1 MANFLCRVASEDG
14 RLLSLTRLASSSAEC
29 RSRLEA
35 EGYHIL
41 SISRDWRKLEL
52 AGIRFG
58 KKIKDKDFILFNQ
71 ELVALLKS
79 GYPVLRSLEVIAG
92 RAKNIYLKEL
102 LRRVEDDVRAGKAL
116 SEAFQP
122 YESRFSKVYIAALM
136 AGERS
141 GNLPGTLS
149 RYIQYARV
157 IAQTRSKV
165 RSALAYPTVLLI
177 FSFVLVA
184 ILVNFILPRFESFYR
199 DFEARLPAMTRFMMA
214 VAVGVRRQMPLIL
227 LGLAVLVLIT
237 LRLRKRETTR
247 IWLDRQLLRIP
258 FGRAI
263 WSESAISLFA
273 RTLGLLLEAGISV
286 LHSLGVAQ
294 QAVPNKSLAF
304 RLRSLPE
311 AIKNGESLSDA
322 LGRTEVVPP
331 LALDMVRI
339 GETSANLPGML
350 AEVADFYDERIR
362 ARIDT
367 LVSLIEPIIIIM
379 MGVVVAGMLLAVY
392 LPIFNIIQVAR

>member
-1 MANFLCRVASEDG
+1 MPSFHCRVAAEDG
-14 RLLSLTRLASSSAEC
+14 RLLSLSRLASSAAEC

-41 SISRDWRKLEL
+41 SVSRDWRTFEL
-52 AGIRFG
+52 SGIRFG

-79 GYPVLRSLEVIAG
+79 GYPILRSLEVIAG
-92 RAKNIYLKEL
+92 RAKNIYLIEL
-102 LRRVEDDVRAGKAL
+102 LRRVEDEVRAGKAL

-122 YESRFSKVYIAALM
+122 YEQRFSKVYIAALM

-165 RSALAYPTVLLI
+165 RAALAYPTVLLV
-177 FSFVLVA
+177 FSFLLVGL
-184 ILVNFILPRFESFYR
+184 LVNFILPRFEGFYR
-199 DFEARLPAMTRFMMA
+199 DFEARLPAITRFTMA
-214 VAVGVRRQMPLIL
+214 LATGVRRQMPLVIL
-227 LGLAVLVLIT
+227 VVAILVLAA
-237 LRLRKRETTR
+237 LRLRRRESTR
-247 IWLDRQLLRIP
+247 IWFDRQLLRLP
-258 FGRAI
+258 LGRTI

-286 LHSLGVAQ
+286 LHALGVAQ

-304 RLRSLPE
+304 QLRGLQD

-322 LGRTEVVPP
+322 LGKTEAVPP
-331 LALDMVRI
+331 LALDMIRI

-367 LVSLIEPIIIIM
+367 LVSLIEPVVIICM
-379 MGVVVAGMLLAVY
+379 AVVVAGMLLSVY